1 MVSSVEM
8 ILWAIHHATTLLFGV
23 FASAALCGV
32 EINRRHVLELV
43 LVGAVT
49 GCAFGLANAVG
60 GELFARQVYPLVV
73 HLPLVIYLCAR
84 YRLSPLLAVLGI
96 TSAYL
101 SCQFSNWMGI
111 AAFAAT
117 DSQIA
122 YYLARIATTLAV
134 FAVLLHWAG
143 DIGPRLAIKSTTEL
157 GILLILPLVYYVFD
171 LSLIHI

>member
-8 ILWAIHHATTLLFGV
+8 VLWAIHHATTLLFGV

-32 EINRRHVLELV
+32 EINRRHALELV

-84 YRLSPLLAVLGI
+84 YRLSPLRAVLGI

-101 SCQFSNWMGI
+101 S
-111 AAFAAT
+111 
-117 DSQIA
+117 
-122 YYLARIATTLAV
+122 
-134 FAVLLHWAG
+134 
-143 DIGPRLAIKSTTEL
+143 
-157 GILLILPLVYYVFD
+157 
-171 LSLIHI
+171 